1 PEGTDFETIAIHQS
15 DGISV
20 GSINNSVTTFEALL
34 SEQEI
39 YETYGT
45 PTLKRELAQQL
56 ISKAQQLLKQEKTA
70 KNPIPIPEFLRPNFE
85 TIASFGNNKA
95 LSQEQIQ
102 EVFDTQRDIYRKMVE
117 EGCYQNQ
124 IAVDLFKSAR
134 EPDKDSITDLTR
146 LLYRQ
151 VDYFK
156 KKKDFQTYRQ
166 GILETKG
173 FSPTELT
180 ASLVNVEFKEN
191 QLTASPP
198 VQFKHLF
205 PSNYTPQQTLEVKQ
219 VKADYDAAYNLASAY
234 NRKQKFEDDTH
245 LKVSTKSGKNIEVVN
260 YKRFLNHSEVNN
272 LSRQPLNLRII
283 DNTNPK
289 TKHNHKLITQYLER
303 DGKWNNLGFVCE
315 LSREKHGLKAGLNT
329 SDADI
334 KIAQSLGKKEV
345 QLLFNKA
352 NSIAL
357 DWRKQLEETK
367 TPDELNQYANATWHL
382 CHNHTLDTTNN
393 FVYSAFGDKIIEE
406 TAQPELQF
414 NNFLVG
420 QLKKY
425 NEVPESSWKSEQFL
439 DLQIQEID
447 GNKMWQVFNPET
459 EDYQSFGVASHK
471 EYQLPI
477 GTKVKGKIKGDL
489 FTTARLDI
497 DNPQLKDTE
506 IVIGNMTKYPT
517 VGNEFRN
524 ESATIVLSEQQNA
537 PPQPLI
543 KVNGKK
549 LGQLD
554 SNAVELFKQHG
565 VFTNKTFNVSLTS
578 YGEGNGKEV
587 IATTEQGTSFKIEKS
602 HFLADNDLK
611 NAQFNG
617 EQVTVTL
624 SLESTK
630 KKAMVANIKQ
640 ADGSLLPIGEF
651 TTNQKA
657 SKLALSKVGLFKEG
671 ATFEAKI
678 NSRVT
683 AASIEIKPDS
693 LEYPALGNWQGSSQ
707 NTTEIELN
715 PTAKRFIETITTQPT
730 LLHRFEQTWQ
740 DKGQIETL
748 PTLGLSVDLN
758 RVAATQE
765 FLEKYHIPYKLIPLD
780 DKSVQLESERS
791 YGVFTMIESD
801 VPPNIRQWME
811 QASKGIFDANNSDE
825 NALSSYHQRLI
836 SILPLSANQ
845 QQERLQ
851 NSKAVYHTVETT
863 KVDQRGSPP
872 SDNGD
877 YNQTENSVKIIA
889 NSDNKQRDKTSDYIS
904 FNDIPSEP
912 EIDEIDR
919 L

>member
-1 PEGTDFETIAIHQS
+1 MIHSTNKYVEDMYAPSGKELQGVIIVNDEDYSRIVNRTVTEAKAINPNINLPDIPDKLNKLSVDERISLTDQFNTILEQADVDLRIPYESDCERMAADFDGDCMGVAEATRYPNFTKEVINKSQPQNLFKPSRKEDKLSFPEGTDFETIAIHQS

-393 FVYSAFGDKIIEE
+393 FVYSAFGD
-406 TAQPELQF
+406 
-414 NNFLVG
+414 N
-420 QLKKY
+420 
-425 NEVPESSWKSEQFL
+425 
-439 DLQIQEID
+439 
-447 GNKMWQVFNPET
+447 
-459 EDYQSFGVASHK
+459 
-471 EYQLPI
+471 
-477 GTKVKGKIKGDL
+477 
-489 FTTARLDI
+489 R
-497 DNPQLKDTE
+497 
-506 IVIGNMTKYPT
+506 
-517 VGNEFRN
+517 RN
-524 ESATIVLSEQQNA
+524 
-537 PPQPLI
+537 
-543 KVNGKK
+543 G
-549 LGQLD
+549 
-554 SNAVELFKQHG
+554 
-565 VFTNKTFNVSLTS
+565 
-578 YGEGNGKEV
+578 
-587 IATTEQGTSFKIEKS
+587 
-602 HFLADNDLK
+602 
-611 NAQFNG
+611 
-617 EQVTVTL
+617 
-624 SLESTK
+624 ST
-630 KKAMVANIKQ
+630 
-640 ADGSLLPIGEF
+640 
-651 TTNQKA
+651 
-657 SKLALSKVGLFKEG
+657 
-671 ATFEAKI
+671 
-678 NSRVT
+678 
-683 AASIEIKPDS
+683 
-693 LEYPALGNWQGSSQ
+693 
-707 NTTEIELN
+707 
-715 PTAKRFIETITTQPT
+715 
-730 LLHRFEQTWQ
+730 
-740 DKGQIETL
+740 
-748 PTLGLSVDLN
+748 
-758 RVAATQE
+758 
-765 FLEKYHIPYKLIPLD
+765 
-780 DKSVQLESERS
+780 
-791 YGVFTMIESD
+791 
-801 VPPNIRQWME
+801 
-811 QASKGIFDANNSDE
+811 
-825 NALSSYHQRLI
+825 
-836 SILPLSANQ
+836 
-845 QQERLQ
+845 
-851 NSKAVYHTVETT
+851 
-863 KVDQRGSPP
+863 
-872 SDNGD
+872 
-877 YNQTENSVKIIA
+877 
-889 NSDNKQRDKTSDYIS
+889 
-904 FNDIPSEP
+904 
-912 EIDEIDR
+912 
-919 L
+919 